1 MAVIAKC
8 FLKSHIGHIKLLYQN
23 HHRWTTMA
31 TLAEGHKSGKRYLE
45 RLLHWRAAGGL
56 PQTFSTGRNF
66 QGKRPL
72 SWLRHLVAR
81 LQLGFPVQHLL
92 VGGILHRVMERLSL
106 SEHRT
111 SGSHAPSRPLPF
123 LLFSNKESQQRSC
136 LHANAAPFA
145 HEGHP
150 IRWRNVEQNI
160 L

>member
-1 MAVIAKC
+1 MAVIAKRYISV
-8 FLKSHIGHIKLLYQN
+8 FSKVMKLLYQN
-23 HHRWTTMA
+23 HNRWTTMA
-31 TLAEGHKSGKRYLE
+31 TLAKGHKSGKRYLE

-92 VGGILHRVMERLSL
+92 VGGILHRIVERLSL

-111 SGSHAPSRPLPF
+111 SSSHVPSRPMSF
-123 LLFSNKESQQRSC
+123 LLFPNKKSQQRPC
-136 LHANAAPFA
+136 LHANTAPFA

-150 IRWRNVEQNI
+150 ICWRNVKQNI